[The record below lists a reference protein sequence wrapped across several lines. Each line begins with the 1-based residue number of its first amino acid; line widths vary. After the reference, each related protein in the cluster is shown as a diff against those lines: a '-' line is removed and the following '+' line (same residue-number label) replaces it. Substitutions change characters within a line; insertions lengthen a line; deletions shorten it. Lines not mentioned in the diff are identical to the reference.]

1 LQFWAILRR
10 GGFFA
15 LPSSNFFHILQAQ
28 TVATGATFGNVIAL
42 GGTPSDVVLD
52 ENRGKLYTVNSS
64 ANRVDIYDYVNQ
76 QKAGSISVGSRPLA
90 AAISMDGSILYVT
103 NNGSS
108 TVSVVNLNSTGSIQ
122 TVPIPAKPEGVEV
135 DADGRALICTQGTS
149 GTAQNVLYILDL
161 MQPLGQQVTAVPF
174 APPPPTPTGLPPV
187 QARPTTTF
195 RGKLQRT
202 ADGNFIIGVS
212 VINNT
217 QTVTYLYQTASRT
230 VLRSRFVSGQSATL
244 SVSPDGSKFMAG
256 FTLCVTATLAV
267 IGQESSSNTPFPP
280 ATINSTTPV
289 GGSIFTPE
297 GSTVYGGFN
306 IAPNVFPPARPQA
319 STLLLSDANNLRI
332 RLGIKLPE
340 NIVANMVMSLSCSSL

>member
-1 LQFWAILRR
+1 MQFQAILRS
-10 GGFFA
+10 GGYFA
-15 LPSSNFFHILQAQ
+15 LLFSTFLHVLQAQ

-90 AAISMDGSILYVT
+90 AAISMDASILYVT
-103 NNGSS
+103 INGSS
-108 TVSVVNLNSTGSIQ
+108 TVSVVDLNSTGSIQ
-122 TVPIPAKPEGVEV
+122 TIPIPAKPEGVEV
-135 DADGRALICTQGTS
+135 GADGRALICTQGTA
-149 GTAQNVLYILDL
+149 GTTQNVLYILDL
-161 MQPLGQQVTAVPF
+161 MQPLGQQVTAAPF
-174 APPPPTPTGLPPV
+174 ASPPPTPTALPPV
-187 QARPTTTF
+187 QAPPTTTF

-202 ADGNFIIGVS
+202 ADGNFKIGVS

-217 QTVTYLYQTASRT
+217 QTVTYLYETASGT
-230 VLRSRFVSGQSATL
+230 VLRSRFVSGQSTTL

-256 FTLCVTATLAV
+256 FTLYDTATLA
-267 IGQESSSNTPFPP
+267 IGQESSSNAPFPR
-280 ATINSTTPV
+280 ATINPTTPA
-289 GGSIFTPE
+289 GSSIFTPE

-332 RLGIKLPE
+332 RLGIKLAE
-340 NIVANMVMSLSCSSL
+340 NIVAKMVMSLSCSSL